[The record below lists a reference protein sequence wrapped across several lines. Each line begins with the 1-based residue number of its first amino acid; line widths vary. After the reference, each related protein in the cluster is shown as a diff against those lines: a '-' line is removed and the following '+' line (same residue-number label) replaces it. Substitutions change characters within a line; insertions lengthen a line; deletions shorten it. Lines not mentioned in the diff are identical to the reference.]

1 MILFK
6 FFILG
11 ILTSF
16 LFPPFFI
23 LPLGFVIIPYLVE
36 LLLKNS
42 HKKSYLT
49 FFYYGFFYS
58 LGFLSVFLSW
68 IHNPFLVFDDTKSFA
83 ILSILLP
90 IFISIFFGIGFI
102 IYKFIKNLLFIIII
116 TPFIFL
122 FIEFIISNFLY
133 GFPWISYSLI
143 LSNNLVGFYL
153 LKYYGTLASSFLI
166 IFSFTIPCWFIYKKK
181 FKRNNLIIFSYLTLL
196 LFLIFPFTLN
206 YSNEYKKSNELNI
219 DIHQIFSPIKNI
231 ENKKVEKII
240 INKIKNSNSE
250 YIIFA
255 ENNYP
260 YLITEFNDITL
271 TKHLGMSKNELIQL
285 ATKQGRPMY
294 GVDIKVTND
303 KGKELQRDGSSF
315 GNLWI
320 KGPWICS
327 GYLNITK
334 SDIFIASFDCN
345 LFTK

>member
-153 LKYYGTLASSFLI
+153 LKYYGTLASSSAI
-166 IFSFTIPCWFIYKKK
+166 
-181 FKRNNLIIFSYLTLL
+181 
-196 LFLIFPFTLN
+196 
-206 YSNEYKKSNELNI
+206 
-219 DIHQIFSPIKNI
+219 
-231 ENKKVEKII
+231 
-240 INKIKNSNSE
+240 
-250 YIIFA
+250 
-255 ENNYP
+255 
-260 YLITEFNDITL
+260 
-271 TKHLGMSKNELIQL
+271 
-285 ATKQGRPMY
+285 
-294 GVDIKVTND
+294 
-303 KGKELQRDGSSF
+303 
-315 GNLWI
+315 
-320 KGPWICS
+320 
-327 GYLNITK
+327 
-334 SDIFIASFDCN
+334 
-345 LFTK
+345 